1 MQQPQARIERLALQ
15 LVALQLEGEGLV
27 TRGIVAL
34 AKQRGHRFSKLAAR
48 PRIHGASTLKKL
60 AALFLAGAMLMAAPA
75 LAQQKSI
82 KMLVGF
88 PPGQATELVARVL
101 ADALTTELGQQVVVV
116 NMPGQGGS
124 IAMNALIGSPPD
136 GSVITVS
143 ALASYAINPH
153 LYKSVTYNPLKD
165 VAPIA
170 LVADIPVVLVVNPEL
185 KATSLADLV
194 ALAKAAPGTVMHSS
208 SGNGTVSHLGMV
220 DLKRRLGIDMTHVP
234 YQGSNRAM
242 TDLVGGQVQVGFDSV
257 AATKAFIEAGKLR
270 AIGVA
275 SPTRLKSLPDVP
287 TLAELGVQGF
297 EVSAWTAVAVPAATP
312 ADIRQRLSAAVVK
325 IVSSPQ
331 FAEKIAPLGM
341 TPRPGDSAAFEA
353 LLRSEYPRWERIVK
367 DSGAKVD

>member
-1 MQQPQARIERLALQ
+1 M
-15 LVALQLEGEGLV
+15 
-27 TRGIVAL
+27 
-34 AKQRGHRFSKLAAR
+34 KKL
-48 PRIHGASTLKKL
+48 L
-60 AALFLAGAMLMAAPA
+60 AALLLTACSALVPA
-75 LAQQKSI
+75 TAQQKGI

-101 ADALTTELGQQVVVV
+101 AEALTTELGQPVVVV

-124 IAMNALIGSPPD
+124 IALNALVNSPPD

-153 LYKSVTYNPLKD
+153 LYKSVQYDSLRD

-170 LVADIPVVLVVNPEL
+170 LVADIPVVLVVNPGL
-185 KATSLADLV
+185 KASSLPELV
-194 ALAKAAPGTVMHSS
+194 ALAKASPGAVMHSS

-220 DLKRRLGIDMTHVP
+220 ELKRRLGVDMTHVP
-234 YQGSNRAM
+234 YPGSGRAM

-257 AATKAFIEAGKLR
+257 AATKAFIETGKLK

-297 EVSAWTAVAVPAATP
+297 EVSAWTAVSVPAATP
-312 ADIRQRLSAAVVK
+312 LDIRQRLSAAIVK
-325 IVSSPQ
+325 IVSSSA
-331 FAEKIAPLGM
+331 FADRIAPLGM
-341 TPRPGDSAAFEA
+341 TPRPGDMHAFEA
-353 LLRSEYPRWERIVK
+353 LLRSEYPRWERIVRE
-367 DSGAKVD
+367 SGAKVD